1 MIYKKIFLDTETT
14 GNEAKDYLCQLAFK
28 ENDYTYSELFK
39 PPLPISVESS
49 AVCHITNKMVENCLP
64 FQESP
69 DYLTIKK
76 RLEDVDA
83 IVIAHNAQFD
93 LGMLT
98 KESIVPQQHICTM
111 RLARA
116 LDTEGV
122 IPKYNLQY
130 LRYYLGIE
138 VEATAHD
145 ALGDVLVLEKLF
157 ERLYAKV
164 KEKIGSDN
172 DDMILDEMIRISSE
186 PSLIKTIGF
195 GKHAGKKLEEV
206 ARIDPGYLE
215 WLLAQKVQSDTNEE
229 DWIYTLKY
237 YLKK

>member
-1 MIYKKIFLDTETT
+1 
-14 GNEAKDYLCQLAFK
+14 
-28 ENDYTYSELFK
+28 
-39 PPLPISVESS
+39 
-49 AVCHITNKMVENCLP
+49 
-64 FQESP
+64 
-69 DYLTIKK
+69 
-76 RLEDVDA
+76 
-83 IVIAHNAQFD
+83 
-93 LGMLT
+93 MLT

-164 KEKIGSDN
+164 KEKIQSDN